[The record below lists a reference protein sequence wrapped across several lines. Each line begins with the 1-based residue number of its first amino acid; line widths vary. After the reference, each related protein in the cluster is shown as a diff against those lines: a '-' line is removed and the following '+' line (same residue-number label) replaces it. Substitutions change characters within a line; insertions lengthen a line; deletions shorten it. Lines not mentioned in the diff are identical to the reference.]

1 MVRALVLFF
10 LTAAGVLGIFAVLK
24 VTGVASQ
31 HWPVGIVAA
40 ITVAVIVT
48 VIGSPRYR

>member
-1 MVRALVLFF
+1 VVRAAALFV
-10 LTAAGVLGIFAVLK
+10 LTAGAVLGIFAILK

-31 HWPVGIVAA
+31 HWPIGIVAA

-48 VIGSPRYR
+48 VLGSPRFR